1 MSRWPARRQA
11 RNRARAVPHAV
22 GQSLVRSTPD
32 LDAFLKAVSG
42 RPDRSSLR
50 LKTLNWND
58 AAEVIT
64 LKLDK
69 HYFPAYEVRR
79 TAAGWERRLLE

>member
-1 MSRWPARRQA
+1 MDGIP
-11 RNRARAVPHAV
+11 
-22 GQSLVRSTPD
+22 TPD
-32 LDAFLKAVSG
+32 LDAFLKAVSA
-42 RPDRSSLR
+42 RPDRASLR

-64 LKLDK
+64 LKLDN

-79 TAAGWERRLLE
+79 TQAGWERRLLE